1 MNTSSILNHPSSQ
14 IEPCFERIEIFYEK
28 DKGKKPF
35 SKTEAF
41 MGDDSPGFNRKT
53 GRKQFPRDGAS
64 AVSRLQP
71 VFLYPMPGFSFSWD
85 VCYAKRFHKTVG
97 GCH

>member
-14 IEPCFERIEIFYEK
+14 IEPCFEHIEIFYER

-41 MGDDSPGFNRKT
+41 MGDDSPG
-53 GRKQFPRDGAS
+53 
-64 AVSRLQP
+64 L
-71 VFLYPMPGFSFSWD
+71 
-85 VCYAKRFHKTVG
+85 
-97 GCH
+97 